1 MTGVVLFADPVCPFT
16 WLTYRWLTGSMS
28 GADSLRLRPM
38 SLAVLNEGRE
48 VAESHRQRIA
58 DSRLVGR
65 VFVAIDDERV
75 ATRFYDALGARVHE
89 LEQPV
94 DVDTI
99 RAALRDAG
107 AAESL
112 AESAHATDHDGALRE
127 AHQRSQDA
135 LGDTGGS
142 PITAVNGRAFFGP
155 VLTELP
161 DPEDGHALL
170 QALKTLAAEPAFA
183 ELYRPRSA
191 PPIMCS
197 PKTCRTCGKTTWSG
211 CGMHVQQV
219 KAMVPPKQWCEGHP
233 RAERSWP
240 WKSRGARR

>member
-1 MTGVVLFADPVCPFT
+1 MLYADPFCPFT
-16 WLTYRWLTGSMS
+16 RLTYRWLTGSMS

-58 DSRLVGR
+58 DPALSAGCSSRSTTMWPRGST
-65 VFVAIDDERV
+65 
-75 ATRFYDALGARVHE
+75 TRSAPASTNWSSRSARTQYE
-89 LEQPV
+89 
-94 DVDTI
+94 
-99 RAALRDAG
+99 AALRDAG
-107 AAESL
+107 AAENL
-112 AESAHATDHDGALRE
+112 AESAHATDHDDALRE

-183 ELYRPRSA
+183 ELYRPRTA
-191 PPIMCS
+191 PPIM
-197 PKTCRTCGKTTWSG
+197 PKG
-211 CGMHVQQV
+211 
-219 KAMVPPKQWCEGHP
+219 
-233 RAERSWP
+233 
-240 WKSRGARR
+240 